1 MKLALITGGSRGLGA
16 ALVETY
22 LQAGW
27 EVREF
32 SRSGT
37 SAIHRDLDLASPDSI
52 QQAIK
57 SVQQEFASAKLE
69 ELLLIHNAG
78 SLGAMKLTDRLS
90 ATEIQEHLTANLLS
104 PVELLSGLIAHF
116 QPCQCRKSLINIS
129 SGAALRGYPGWSL
142 YCTAKAGIENFINT
156 VAEEQKLAAYPF
168 RAINFH
174 PGKMDT
180 GMQAE
185 IRATDSSEFPLRER
199 FVQAYQ
205 EGALLEPAKVAR
217 TLQQLLS
224 RESLPSGH
232 YDVTTLLAEQ
242 RG

>member
-1 MKLALITGGSRGLGA
+1 MKLALITGGSRGLGV

-27 EVREF
+27 KVREL
-32 SRSGT
+32 SRSGKST
-37 SAIHRDLDLASPDSI
+37 NHRDLDLSTPDALPMVIDSLL
-52 QQAIK
+52 K
-57 SVQQEFASAKLE
+57 ECGDNTLD
-69 ELLLIHNAG
+69 ELLIIHNAG

-90 ATEIQEHLTANLLS
+90 ATEIAEHLTANLYS
-104 PVELLSGLIAHF
+104 PLLLLSRLINHY
-116 QPCQCRKSLINIS
+116 QHHSCRKSIINIS

-180 GMQAE
+180 AMQAE
-185 IRATDSSEFPLRER
+185 IRATDSKAFPLQPR
-199 FVQAYQ
+199 FVEAF
-205 EGALLEPAKVAR
+205 EKGELLAPSKVASVLK
-217 TLQQLLS
+217 TLQERADLV
-224 RESLPSGH
+224 SGH
-232 YDVTTLLAEQ
+232 YDVHTLMS
-242 RG
+242 GK

>member
-90 ATEIQEHLTANLLS
+90 ATEIHHHLTANLLS

-116 QPCQCRKSLINIS
+116 QPNPCRKSLINIS

-185 IRATDSSEFPLRER
+185 IRDTNKADFPLQPR
-199 FVQAYQ
+199 FVEAF
-205 EGALLEPAKVAR
+205 EKGELLAPLKVASMLKI
-217 TLQQLLS
+217 LQEKAELM
-224 RESLPSGH
+224 SGH
-232 YDVTTLLAEQ
+232 YDVHSLMLEQ
-242 RG
+242 K

>member
-16 ALVETY
+16 ALVDIH
-22 LQAGW
+22 LQSGW

-37 SAIHRDLDLASPDSI
+37 SAIHRDLDLASFASI
-52 QQAIK
+52 QQAIIT
-57 SVQQEFASAKLE
+57 VQQEFAGVRLE
-69 ELLLIHNAG
+69 ELLIIHNAG

-90 ATEIQEHLTANLLS
+90 ATEIHQHLISNLLS
-104 PVELLSGLIAHF
+104 PVELLCGLIAHF
-116 QPCQCRKSLINIS
+116 QPYPCRKSLINIS

-180 GMQAE
+180 NMQVQ
-185 IRATDSSEFPLRER
+185 IRATDKAEFPLQPR
-199 FVQAYQ
+199 FVEAFEKGELLAPTRVASILKALQ
-205 EGALLEPAKVAR
+205 E
-217 TLQQLLS
+217 
-224 RESLPSGH
+224 REELVSGH
-232 YDVTTLLAEQ
+232 YDVHALM
-242 RG
+242 

>member
-37 SAIHRDLDLASPDSI
+37 SAIHRDLDLASFDSI
-52 QQAIK
+52 QQAITT
-57 SVQQEFASAKLE
+57 VQLEFADVKLE

-104 PVELLSGLIAHF
+104 PVEMLCGLIAHF
-116 QPCQCRKSLINIS
+116 QPSQCRKSLINIS

-185 IRATDSSEFPLRER
+185 IRATDKADFPLQPR
-199 FVQAYQ
+199 FVEAF
-205 EGALLEPAKVAR
+205 EKGELLAPLKVASMLKI
-217 TLQQLLS
+217 LQEKAELM
-224 RESLPSGH
+224 SGH
-232 YDVTTLLAEQ
+232 YDVHSLMLEQ
-242 RG
+242 K

>member
-32 SRSGT
+32 SRSGQ
-37 SAIHRDLDLASPDSI
+37 SASHRTLDLASPDSI

-57 SVQQEFASAKLE
+57 TVQQEFTGVKLE

-78 SLGAMKLTDRLS
+78 SLGAMKQSDKLS
-90 ATEIQEHLTANLLS
+90 ATEIHEHLTANLLL
-104 PVELLSGLIAHF
+104 PVELLCGLIALF
-116 QPCQCRKSLINIS
+116 QPSPCRKSLINIS

-156 VAEEQKLAAYPF
+156 IAEEQKLAAYPF

-185 IRATDSSEFPLRER
+185 IRATDSNEFPLRER
-199 FVQAYQ
+199 FVQAYMQ
-205 EGALLEPAKVAR
+205 GALLEPAKVAR

-224 RESLPSGH
+224 RQSLPSGH
-232 YDVTTLLAEQ
+232 YDVNTLLAEQ
-242 RG
+242 NS

>member
-78 SLGAMKLTDRLS
+78 SLGAMKLTDRLKRP
-90 ATEIQEHLTANLLS
+90 ATRPSRRRRA
-104 PVELLSGLIAHF
+104 
-116 QPCQCRKSLINIS
+116 
-129 SGAALRGYPGWSL
+129 
-142 YCTAKAGIENFINT
+142 
-156 VAEEQKLAAYPF
+156 VAF
-168 RAINFH
+168 S
-174 PGKMDT
+174 T
-180 GMQAE
+180 
-185 IRATDSSEFPLRER
+185 S
-199 FVQAYQ
+199 
-205 EGALLEPAKVAR
+205 
-217 TLQQLLS
+217 
-224 RESLPSGH
+224 
-232 YDVTTLLAEQ
+232 Q
-242 RG
+242 RPTR

>member
-37 SAIHRDLDLASPDSI
+37 SAIHRDLDLASFDSI

-57 SVQQEFASAKLE
+57 TVQQEFAGVKLE

-90 ATEIQEHLTANLLS
+90 ATEIHHHLTANLLS
-104 PVELLSGLIAHF
+104 PVELLCGLIAHF
-116 QPCQCRKSLINIS
+116 QPNPCRKSLINIS

-180 GMQAE
+180 AMQAE
-185 IRATDSSEFPLRER
+185 IRATDSKAFPLQPR
-199 FVQAYQ
+199 FVEAF
-205 EGALLEPAKVAR
+205 EKGELLAPSKVASVLKTLLERADLV
-217 TLQQLLS
+217 
-224 RESLPSGH
+224 SGH
-232 YDVTTLLAEQ
+232 YDVHTLMS
-242 RG
+242 GK

>member
-37 SAIHRDLDLASPDSI
+37 SAIHRPLDLTSPNSI
-52 QQAIK
+52 QQAIQT
-57 SVQQEFASAKLE
+57 VQQEFAGVKLE

-90 ATEIQEHLTANLLS
+90 ATEIHQHLTANLLS
-104 PVELLSGLIAHF
+104 PVELLCGLIAHF

-168 RAINFH
+168 RIINFH

-185 IRATDSSEFPLRER
+185 IRATESSEFPPR
-199 FVQAYQ
+199 
-205 EGALLEPAKVAR
+205 
-217 TLQQLLS
+217 
-224 RESLPSGH
+224 
-232 YDVTTLLAEQ
+232 
-242 RG
+242 